1 MLSHAGKEAR
11 EVFKTLPWTEDEDRN
26 KFDKVLQAFE
36 QFCSSQ
42 RNILYERY
50 GFWSLH
56 QEEGETVDAYLTR
69 LELKIDNCEYD
80 KTGWPSAVKTEITR
94 DKFVF
99 GLIDDVLK
107 ERLLREVDLTLERAV
122 SLAQHSESSK
132 LQAKEMS
139 VRIKPTL
146 DCDEIT
152 QSQKSDTTNVLY
164 MCGQC
169 GGRHKPKECPAYGRQ
184 CAVCHKLNHFAK
196 VCRSKN
202 FPAKSKLPSSRNK
215 NVFTVDGH
223 ASDSDS
229 SVSHDSNNL
238 FIDPLKIDGL
248 GEHAAWLST
257 ITTPNGN
264 IICKLD
270 TGAEASVLPTTT
282 FNKLDVR
289 PPLQPTSITLTAY
302 GGSPISPVGTCELQC
317 DTKDSQ
323 HKVKF
328 YVVNVDSQP
337 ILGLRD
343 CQKLGLIKRTD
354 VISTGQLT

>member
-1 MLSHAGKEAR
+1 MTMNLCKPPNLLRLTGNNAKNWREFKEQLQWFLAGTESTDKPDPVKIGIMLSHAGKEAR

-69 LELKIDNCEYD
+69 LKLKIDNCEYD

-107 ERLLREVDLTLERAV
+107 ERLLHEVDLTLECAV
-122 SLAQHSESSK
+122 SLAQRSESSK

-169 GGRHKPKECPAYGRQ
+169 GG
-184 CAVCHKLNHFAK
+184 
-196 VCRSKN
+196 
-202 FPAKSKLPSSRNK
+202 
-215 NVFTVDGH
+215 
-223 ASDSDS
+223 
-229 SVSHDSNNL
+229 
-238 FIDPLKIDGL
+238 
-248 GEHAAWLST
+248 
-257 ITTPNGN
+257 
-264 IICKLD
+264 
-270 TGAEASVLPTTT
+270 
-282 FNKLDVR
+282 
-289 PPLQPTSITLTAY
+289 
-302 GGSPISPVGTCELQC
+302 
-317 DTKDSQ
+317 
-323 HKVKF
+323 
-328 YVVNVDSQP
+328 
-337 ILGLRD
+337 
-343 CQKLGLIKRTD
+343 
-354 VISTGQLT
+354 